1 MPAVLSGFFFCGGQ
15 VMKDTR
21 LTQGTVWK
29 KLLLFALPITGANL
43 LQAMYGTVDLMV
55 VGLFADA
62 AQVSAVST
70 GSMTMQTITGII
82 TGLTMGCTV
91 QLGHAIGMKDH
102 ATASRTVASSLAL
115 FVVLGLAMA
124 GLIAAAASPI
134 ASVMNAPAEAM
145 ASTVGYIRICGA
157 GVIAIVLFN
166 AISGMFR
173 GIGDS
178 KTPLI
183 LMGIACAAN
192 ILGDLL
198 LVGVFHMGGAG
209 AAAATIAAQGISV
222 LAAAL
227 LVRKNGLGFETK
239 REALRPGKKE
249 TLLILKYGL
258 PIAAQE
264 ALTGVSF
271 MVILAILNT
280 FGLIASAGVGVA
292 EKLCGLMFIIPS
304 AMMAAVSAFSAQN
317 IGAGQASRARQ
328 GMLVSMGVS
337 FGMGLCMF
345 LASFFH
351 GAELAGL
358 FTPDQAVCQA
368 AADYLRSYSV
378 DCVIVG
384 FNFSMMGYLN
394 GMGRTGFVAL
404 QGILSTFLVRIPVSW
419 LMSKIPDV
427 SLFQVGFATPL
438 ATAFAI
444 VITVIYL
451 RYIGKTPHQ
460 KAIL

>member
-1 MPAVLSGFFFCGGQ
+1 
-15 VMKDTR
+15 MKDTS

-29 KLLLFALPITGANL
+29 KLLLFALPIMGANL

-91 QLGHAIGMKDH
+91 QLGHAIGMRDH
-102 ATASRTVASSLAL
+102 RTASRTVASSLAL
-115 FVVLGLAMA
+115 FVILGLVMA
-124 GLIAAAASPI
+124 GLIVAAASPI
-134 ASVMNAPAEAM
+134 ASVMNAPEEAM
-145 ASTVGYIRICGA
+145 ASTASYIRICGA

-178 KTPLI
+178 RTPLI
-183 LMGIACAAN
+183 LMGVACAAN

-198 LVGVFHMGGAG
+198 LVGVFHMGSAG

-222 LAAAL
+222 VAAAL
-227 LVRKNGLGFETK
+227 LVRKNGFGFETR
-239 REALRPGKKE
+239 REALRPGRKE
-249 TLLILKYGL
+249 ALLILKYGL

-292 EKLCGLMFIIPS
+292 EKLCGLMFIIPG
-304 AMMAAVSAFSAQN
+304 AMMSAVSAFSAQN
-317 IGAGQASRARQ
+317 IGAGQEARARQ
-328 GMLVSMGVS
+328 GMYVSMGVS

-345 LASFFH
+345 LVSFFH

-358 FTPDQAVCQA
+358 FTQDQAVCAA
-368 AADYLRSYSV
+368 AADYLRSYSI

-394 GMGRTGFVAL
+394 GVGRTGFVAL

-419 LMSKIPDV
+419 LMSKLPDV
-427 SLFQVGFATPL
+427 TLFQVGFATPL
-438 ATAFAI
+438 ATVFAI

-451 RYIGKTPHQ
+451 QHIKSAAHRQGE
-460 KAIL
+460 AW